1 MKTIQVSDGSF
12 KMLEEMC
19 KNYYSIPGE
28 KPADPNK
35 IVERMISDEW
45 SNYSPP
51 EYRTPGF
58 DRQ

>member
-1 MKTIQVSDGSF
+1 MKTIQISDGSF

-19 KNYYSIPGE
+19 KSYYVVKGE

-35 IVERMISDEW
+35 IVERMINDEW
-45 SNYSPP
+45 NNYSPP
-51 EYRTPGF
+51 EYQTPGF